1 MNWEECVVVGRG
13 RRGRGRSWPRRRNTE
28 REDVFHERD
37 VPRCVDATG
46 DDVVAAIAAV
56 IAGVAEEDASH
67 RAGTEL
73 VRRHGRGFG
82 VAETAENA
90 EFIIARG
97 NTKKQMVRRDLP
109 GGATGTP
116 VDEVRRRVQSFSP
129 KGEGSCTVKK
139 QSTYTVVN
147 GAQNPLGLAVLLGS
161 VWTGE
166 AERRALNRE
175 EGAQGNVV
183 IFSAVVGPISD
194 DGKPELCGYIRKE
207 GTDDV
212 GNIGLLS
219 NRVCPNI
226 MSVSINEHNIVFV
239 TGMTVNRRC
248 PHIRMH
254 KLKREICRS
263 V

>member
-1 MNWEECVVVGRG
+1 M
-13 RRGRGRSWPRRRNTE
+13 
-28 REDVFHERD
+28 
-37 VPRCVDATG
+37 
-46 DDVVAAIAAV
+46 
-56 IAGVAEEDASH
+56 
-67 RAGTEL
+67 
-73 VRRHGRGFG
+73 
-82 VAETAENA
+82 
-90 EFIIARG
+90 
-97 NTKKQMVRRDLP
+97 
-109 GGATGTP
+109 
-116 VDEVRRRVQSFSP
+116 
-129 KGEGSCTVKK
+129 KK

-183 IFSAVVGPISD
+183 KFSAVVRLKSY
-194 DGKPELCGYIRKE
+194 DGKLELCSYIRKE

-212 GNIGLLS
+212 RNIRLLS
-219 NRVCPNI
+219 NRVSPNI

-254 KLKREICRS
+254 KLKREICRC

>member
-1 MNWEECVVVGRG
+1 M
-13 RRGRGRSWPRRRNTE
+13 
-28 REDVFHERD
+28 FHERD

-67 RAGTEL
+67 RVGTEL
-73 VRRHGRGFG
+73 VSRRGRGVG
-82 VAETAENA
+82 VVETAENA

-147 GAQNPLGLAVLLGS
+147 GAQNPLCLAILLGS

-166 AERRALNRE
+166 AERRALSRE
-175 EGAQGNVV
+175 GVQGNVV
-183 IFSAVVGPISD
+183 IFSAVVGLKSD

-207 GTDDV
+207 GMDDMR
-212 GNIGLLS
+212 NIRLLS
-219 NRVCPNI
+219 NRVSPNI

>member
-1 MNWEECVVVGRG
+1 M
-13 RRGRGRSWPRRRNTE
+13 
-28 REDVFHERD
+28 FHERD
-37 VPRCVDATG
+37 VPRRVDVTG
-46 DDVVAAIAAV
+46 DNIVAAIAAV

-90 EFIIARG
+90 EFIIARW
-97 NTKKQMVRRDLP
+97 NAKKQMVRRDLP

-129 KGEGSCTVKK
+129 KGEGSCTMKK

-183 IFSAVVGPISD
+183 KFSAVVRLKSY
-194 DGKPELCGYIRKE
+194 DGKPELCSYIRKE

-254 KLKREICRS
+254 KLKREICRC